1 MEKREGRESERDGKR
16 VEEMERETKE
26 KERET
31 KEKERETKEKE
42 NPHPLFLPHHK
53 TLFMYRLISHKA
65 YE

>member
-31 KEKERETKEKE
+31 KEKE
-42 NPHPLFLPHHK
+42 NPHPLFLPHHR

>member
-16 VEEMERETKE
+16 VEVM
-26 KERET
+26 ERET

-42 NPHPLFLPHHK
+42 NPHPLFLPHHR

>member
-31 KEKERETKEKE
+31 KEKE
-42 NPHPLFLPHHK
+42 NPHPLFLPHHR
-53 TLFMYRLISHKA
+53 TLFMYRLVSHKA

>member
-16 VEEMERETKE
+16 VEEM
-26 KERET
+26 ERET